1 MKKRTIIAITLLTLL
16 TTITL
21 QDDIIFSKFNLKK
34 IIIVNNSLIKEEEIK
49 KLLNPVYNKNLIFLS
64 NEEIEEKLMK
74 NSYIKSFYIKKK
86 YPDTLEIKI
95 IEKKPI
101 AILFFNKKKFYLSEK
116 IELINFKRIKEYENL
131 PYIFGN
137 KEDFKVLFYELKKI
151 NFPISLI
158 KKFTLFETNR
168 WDLETF
174 DNKVIKLPADNYIKS
189 LENYLNLIDKDIFK
203 KYKLFDYRIG
213 NQLILK

>member
-1 MKKRTIIAITLLTLL
+1 MKKRLIIAIILLTLL
-16 TTITL
+16 TTITS
-21 QDDIIFSKFNLKK
+21 QYKITFSKFNLKK
-34 IIIVNNSLIKEEEIK
+34 IIIENNYLVKKEEIK
-49 KLLNPVYNKNLIFLS
+49 KLLIPIYNKNLIFLK
-64 NEEIEEKLMK
+64 NVEIEEALIK
-74 NSYIKSFYIKKK
+74 NSYIESFHIKKK

-95 IEKKPI
+95 KEKKPI

-116 IELINFKRIKEYENL
+116 IELIDFKKIKQYENL

-137 KEDFKVLFYELKKI
+137 KDEFKVFFYELKKI

-158 KKFTLFETNR
+158 KKFTLYETKR

-174 DNKVIKLPADNYIKS
+174 DNKVIKLPTANYIKS
-189 LENYLNLIDKDIFK
+189 LENYLNLIDKGIFK
-203 KYKLFDYRIG
+203 KYKLFDYRIS

>member
-1 MKKRTIIAITLLTLL
+1 MKNRTIIAIILLTLL
-16 TTITL
+16 TTIKSKDEIT
-21 QDDIIFSKFNLKK
+21 FSKFNLKK
-34 IIIVNNSLIKEEEIK
+34 IIIENNSLIKEEEIK
-49 KLLNPVYNKNLIFLS
+49 KLLIPIYNKNLIFLNNS
-64 NEEIEEKLMK
+64 KIEQALMQ
-74 NSYIKSFYIKKK
+74 NSYIESFYVKKK

-101 AILFFNKKKFYLSEK
+101 AILFSNKKKFYLSEK
-116 IELINFKRIKEYENL
+116 IDLIDFKKIKEYENL

-137 KEDFKVLFYELKKI
+137 KDEFKVFFFKLKKI

-174 DNKVIKLPADNYIKS
+174 DNKVIKLPNDNYIKS
-189 LENYLNLIDKDIFK
+189 LENYLNLINKDIFK
-203 KYKLFDYRIG
+203 KYKLFDYRIS

>member
-1 MKKRTIIAITLLTLL
+1 MKKRTIIAIILLTLL
-16 TTITL
+16 TTITS
-21 QDDIIFSKFNLKK
+21 QNEINFSKFNLKK
-34 IIIVNNSLIKEEEIK
+34 IIIKNNSLIKEEEIK
-49 KLLNPVYNKNLIFLS
+49 KSLISIYDKNLIFLD
-64 NEEIEEKLMK
+64 NKEIEQKLMK
-74 NSYIKSFYIKKK
+74 NGYIESFYIKKK
-86 YPDTLEIKI
+86 YPNTLEIKI

-137 KEDFKVLFYELKKI
+137 KDDFKIFFFELKKI
-151 NFPISLI
+151 NFPISQI
-158 KKFTLFETNR
+158 KKFTLFETKR

-174 DNKVIKLPADNYIKS
+174 DNKVIKLPIDNYSQS

>member
-1 MKKRTIIAITLLTLL
+1 MKKRTIIAIILLILL
-16 TTITL
+16 TTITS
-21 QDDIIFSKFNLKK
+21 QDELIFSKFNLKK
-34 IIIVNNSLIKEEEIK
+34 IIIENNSLIKEEEIK
-49 KLLNPVYNKNLIFLS
+49 KLLTTIYNKNLIFLS
-64 NEEIEEKLMK
+64 NLEIEQKLMK
-74 NSYIKSFYIKKK
+74 NSYIESFYIKKK

-101 AILFFNKKKFYLSEK
+101 AILFFKKKKFYLSEK
-116 IELINFKRIKEYENL
+116 IELFNFKRIKEYENL

-137 KEDFKVLFYELKKI
+137 KDDFKVFLYELKKI

-158 KKFTLFETNR
+158 KKFTLFETKR

-213 NQLILK
+213 DQLILK